1 MLHAFAR
8 RSAPARFRRVT
19 NLRFKHPTGKIDTG
33 YKAGLRLHELS
44 PAQRRQRSLAGK
56 LSRVT
61 YLSPA

>member
-19 NLRFKHPTGKIDTG
+19 NLRFKQLRGKIDSG
-33 YKAGLRLHELS
+33 YKVNLYLHELS
-44 PAQRRQRSLAGK
+44 ATLRRQRNLASK
-56 LSRVT
+56 LTHVT